1 MGYNINLQEIKDF
14 CCEDINFKVFYFEE
28 FAKDLRLIPT
38 PKVIDVLYK
47 DMFIEFKRV
56 VPNEKKGEY
65 YSSIAELEENLKI
78 IALRQLKEWN
88 IEKKIVESKKI
99 AMAHL
104 KKDIKRVYILFCYAE
119 ENSFI
124 YWLRRSFKNITTLAL
139 LKKTNKVDFLEIY
152 DKFYKYITENCS
164 YDNGDCDKLRA
175 MILIDKAIN
184 DIY

>member
-1 MGYNINLQEIKDF
+1 VGYYIDLQEIKDF
-14 CCEDINFKVFYFEE
+14 CCKSINVKVFYFEE
-28 FAKDLRLIPT
+28 FAKDLKLIPT

-78 IALRQLKEWN
+78 IAIRQLEEWN
-88 IEKKIVESKKI
+88 IKEKISKSKKI
-99 AMAHL
+99 AKEHL
-104 KKDIKRVYILFCYAE
+104 KKDIKKVYILFCYAE

-124 YWLRRSFKNITTLAL
+124 YWLRRTFKNVTSLAL
-139 LKKTNKVDFLEIY
+139 LKKTNKINFLEIY
-152 DKFYKYITENCS
+152 DKFYKYITEDCS

-184 DIY
+184 DNY